1 MRLLDVVDGIDYGLL
16 EAADA
21 SHMASL
27 LADAFSRFEP
37 MAVAVKLPYAQV
49 ERLVAAFLPKAI
61 SEQLTIVA
69 RDSSRG
75 RLVGALLADD
85 FGTAPPPGLEEAAPR
100 FAPVGALL
108 DRLDEQYRATT
119 PVAPGTHAHIIMVGV
134 LEDAGSRGIAG
145 HLVGAC
151 IAQARRLGYQT
162 AVTEA
167 TGAAS
172 QHVFRKAGFQSVA
185 TAPYCDFS
193 YGGQHVFSA
202 ITGVEGTI
210 LMTLELGGHPPSRGS
225 SRRA

>member
-1 MRLLDVVDGIDYGLL
+1 MRLLNVVSGIDYGLL
-16 EAADA
+16 ESADA
-21 SHMASL
+21 PRMASL

-49 ERLVAAFLPKAI
+49 ERLVAAFVPKAI
-61 SEQLTIVA
+61 SEQLAIVA
-69 RDSSRG
+69 RDPSRG

-85 FGTAPPPGLEEAAPR
+85 FGTAPPTGLEEAAPL

-108 DRLDEQYRATT
+108 DGLDEQYRATT
-119 PVAPGTHAHIIMVGV
+119 SVAPGTHVHIFMVGV
-134 LEDAGSRGIAG
+134 DEKAGSRGIAG

-151 IAQARRLGYQT
+151 IAQAQRLGYQT

-172 QHVFRKAGFQSVA
+172 QHVFRKARFQGVA
-185 TAPYCDFS
+185 TARYRDFA

-202 ITGVEGTI
+202 ITGVEGTM
-210 LMTLELGGHPPSRGS
+210 LMTLDLQGHPPSPGS
-225 SRRA
+225 SGAA